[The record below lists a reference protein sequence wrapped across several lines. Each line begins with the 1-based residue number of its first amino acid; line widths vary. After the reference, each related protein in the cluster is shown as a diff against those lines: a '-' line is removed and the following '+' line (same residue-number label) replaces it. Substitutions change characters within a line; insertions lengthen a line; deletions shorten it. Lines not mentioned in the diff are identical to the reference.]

1 MKIAV
6 IIPILY
12 SPANLLYQEAI
23 KSFLVAWKKT
33 SLAKTNLEFIV
44 VFNQF
49 SGVDFS
55 LPKKS
60 KNNVFHLKNRVNKG
74 FTGAVNDGVFFA
86 TKIRQATWCLVSND
100 DVLVDQDFFV
110 EMLPQLKKNL
120 AIVSCGVKD
129 RDGRTQSLGMN
140 YLMTGLT
147 KPNLTL
153 NINNPYFVGTAFF
166 VSAKTIA
173 WSFNSFGFLLAEF
186 FFAYA
191 EDLELAL
198 RLKKA
203 NKKVFIYQKN
213 LLTHFGSITAKR
225 GSAQQL
231 FWGYR
236 NLIFILLTHWSVVKI
251 FLFLPFLLLGQFY
264 SLLVLF
270 KNRHF
275 FLYPKIIWSVIRHRT
290 MVFSYRKLLK
300 EQL

>member
-6 IIPILY
+6 IIPVLY
-12 SPANLLYQEAI
+12 SSENFLYQEAI

-33 SLAKTNLEFIV
+33 KLDKTDLEFIV
-44 VFNQF
+44 VLNQF
-49 SGVDFS
+49 SDTDFS
-55 LPKKS
+55 LPKKA
-60 KNNVFHLKNRVNKG
+60 KNNIFYLKNRLNRG

-110 EMLPQLKKNL
+110 EMLPQLKKNRAL
-120 AIVSCGVKD
+120 VSCGVKNS
-129 RDGRTQSLGMN
+129 DGSTQSLGMN
-140 YLMTGLT
+140 YLRTGLT
-147 KPNLTL
+147 KPNLNL
-153 NINNPYFVGTAFF
+153 NTASPYFVGTVFF
-166 VSAKTIA
+166 VSAKTIN
-173 WSFNSFGFLLAEF
+173 WSFDSFGFLLAEF

-203 NKKVFIYQKN
+203 HQKVFIHKKN

-236 NLIFILLTHWSVVKI
+236 NLIFILLTHWSLVRI
-251 FLFLPFLLLGQFY
+251 FLFLPFLLMGQFY

-275 FLYPKIIWSVIRHRT
+275 FLYPKIIWSVIRHKT
-290 MVFSYRKLLK
+290 IIFSYRKLLK
-300 EQL
+300 AQL